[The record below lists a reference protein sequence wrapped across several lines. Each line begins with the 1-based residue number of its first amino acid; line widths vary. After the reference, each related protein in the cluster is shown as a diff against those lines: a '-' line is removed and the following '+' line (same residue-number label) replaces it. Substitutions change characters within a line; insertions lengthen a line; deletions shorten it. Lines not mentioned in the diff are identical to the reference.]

1 MIAAVSGTAIVA
13 DLGASQAGSELEAL
27 VVMGLSNLLYVVV
40 PRAFALMLMT
50 ALYNFPMLVF
60 TMVASYLVAVAVV
73 GVNADA
79 GGHASGSR
87 QQRQDD
93 TDDMFD

>member
-1 MIAAVSGTAIVA
+1 M
-13 DLGASQAGSELEAL
+13 
-27 VVMGLSNLLYVVV
+27 V
-40 PRAFALMLMT
+40 PRALALMLMT
-50 ALYNFPMLVF
+50 ALYNFPSIVF

-73 GVNADA
+73 GVNAGA
-79 GGHASGSR
+79 GGHENGSR